1 MTRKSPENTVSG
13 ALRSGGK
20 HQHLDEREFI
30 RQKIHGGSES
40 AFRRYAGLV
49 LARPTISG
57 LLKYEFVNFFAG
69 FPGAL
74 GLVIRRFLYPR
85 ILSQAGKGAVFGRFV
100 TLRHG
105 ENIVLGDGVVLDDYC
120 LVDARGAGEQGI
132 HIGDRVIVNRNVYIQ
147 AKVGHISIGRDTNIG
162 TFSQIVSQGPI
173 EIGENVSIAGNVII
187 AGGRYQVETDDDGA
201 EAKKRFTAGAIRIGS
216 NVRLGIRSVIL
227 DGVTIGRNAIVAPG
241 SVVMNDVDEGTVV
254 MGSPARPLRRRDA
267 RAADHGKPL
276 NDAGDFTGNMH
287 RSPENL
293 SGQEEAVR
301 AAIRHYLEET
311 HFADFDSKELNDS
324 SSLFDHGI
332 IDSAGVVGLVT
343 MLEAEFDIQFDESDL
358 LPDRLSTVDGLASLV
373 LDSLRASQPGTV
385 KADA

>member
-1 MTRKSPENTVSG
+1 MVRNSAENTDPG
-13 ALRSGGK
+13 A
-20 HQHLDEREFI
+20 HQPLDEREFI

-49 LARPTISG
+49 LAQPSLPG
-57 LLKYEFVNFFAG
+57 LLKYEFVNFFSG

-74 GLVIRRFLYPR
+74 GLVIRRLLYPR
-85 ILSQAGKGAVFGRFV
+85 ILSRAGKGAVFGRFV

-105 ENIVLGDGVVLDDYC
+105 EDIVLGDGVVLDDYC

-132 HIGDRVIVNRNVYIQ
+132 RIGDRVIVNRNVYIQ

-162 TFSQIVSQGPI
+162 SFSQIVSQGPI

-216 NVRLGIRSVIL
+216 NARLGIRSVIL
-227 DGVTIGRNAIVAPG
+227 DGVTIGRNAIIAPG

-254 MGSPARPLRRRDA
+254 MGSPARPLRRRDG
-267 RAADHGKPL
+267 RTTAAAAPRDGGGFE
-276 NDAGDFTGNMH
+276 GDLHQST
-287 RSPENL
+287 ENL
-293 SGQEEAVR
+293 SGQEQAVR

-311 HFADFDSKELNDS
+311 HFADFDSDELSDS
-324 SSLFDHGI
+324 SNLFDQSI

-343 MLEAEFDIQFDESDL
+343 MLEAQFDIQFDESDL
-358 LPDRLSTVDGLASLV
+358 LPDRLSTVDGLASLA
-373 LDSLRASQPGTV
+373 LDSLGASQAGTV
-385 KADA
+385 KAGP